1 MDLTIRPLQGG
12 NLKCSR
18 HIGPAPVA
26 EGIDH
31 RREGEAALCQGVFRL
46 RWDDRVDFAV
56 DQAVRCAAAG
66 FFIEKNKLLKWVSIE
81 EMNENL
87 SADLL

>member
-12 NLKCSR
+12 NLKRSR

-26 EGIDH
+26 QGIDD

-46 RWDDRVDFAV
+46 RRHNRINFAV

-66 FFIEKNKLLKWVSIE
+66 FSC
-81 EMNENL
+81 
-87 SADLL
+87 

>member
-31 RREGEAALCQGVFRL
+31 RRESEPSFRQGILRL

-66 FFIEKNKLLKWVSIE
+66 FSC
-81 EMNENL
+81 
-87 SADLL
+87 

>member
-12 NLKCSR
+12 NLKRSR

-31 RREGEAALCQGVFRL
+31 RRESEAALCQGVFRL
-46 RWDDRVDFAV
+46 RRHNRINFAV
-56 DQAVRCAAAG
+56 DQSVCCAAAG
-66 FFIEKNKLLKWVSIE
+66 FS
-81 EMNENL
+81 
-87 SADLL
+87 D